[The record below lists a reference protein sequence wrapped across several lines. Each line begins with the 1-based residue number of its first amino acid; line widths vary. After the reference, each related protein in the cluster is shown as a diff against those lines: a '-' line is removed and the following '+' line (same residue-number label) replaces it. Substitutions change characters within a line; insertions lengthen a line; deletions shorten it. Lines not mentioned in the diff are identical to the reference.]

1 MLEIFLPFPPSVNGY
16 WGFSGSRRF
25 LTSKATAFK
34 TVTKERFK
42 STGHL
47 GLGKARLFVS
57 MTLHAPDKR
66 VRDIDNVVKS
76 TLDALCQA
84 GVFEDD
90 GQVDV
95 LLVKRAVPMKGGSC
109 VVRIEEI
116 ISASSEKSSESEAK

>member
-25 LTSKATAFK
+25 LTSKATTFK
-34 TVTKERFK
+34 AVTKERFK

-47 GLGKARLFVS
+47 GLGKARLSLS

-84 GVFEDD
+84 GVFDD
-90 GQVDV
+90 DSQVDV
-95 LLVKRAVPMKGGSC
+95 LLVKRAAPMKGGSC
-109 VVRIEEI
+109 VVRIEKI
-116 ISASSEKSSESEAK
+116 ISTPSEKRSESEAK